1 LEVKIIL
8 NKSNNNKMQVQS
20 QKLIESSESS
30 IKNLW
35 SSTNAQA
42 ILDSLVD
49 PLFILDENGVIIEVN
64 SYAEELF
71 EYSRD
76 ELIGHINISQ
86 LIPIL
91 NLDKEETLSKYIEKS
106 VITTG
111 VRKSLRDQKNDLEID
126 VSLSCY
132 YNKDVIST
140 SSTNITGIYL
150 VSVRDVTRQLTEMEW
165 SKSRYQTEFKEIKCI
180 GKGGFGSVYLAKNKL
195 DEQIYAIKKIPLQCH
210 PQDYIECM
218 NLIDTKDKLN
228 EEYDSG
234 CSSGCNEL
242 NSEGKENDYYKSDD
256 KKIVE
261 NMKSTLTLDDLR
273 VIREVKNFA
282 KFRSHPNVVRYYASW
297 VEPVLL
303 NENLEEISDSKIN
316 SEQRS
321 QEIFDSPPVEPLHP
335 NTTVD
340 MRNNP
345 NTQNEHYSIYDS
357 INLSPMDNSPNS
369 FQQDQIEL
377 INTNFISTNQNNDYR
392 NTNQNRIQNQNY
404 NFNTKTKTHLETEEE
419 DFDIFGNGPTDLK
432 MMTSIPQNFVNSNK
446 SNNINNTGN
455 NNSPIINNQNYS
467 SITPSSNVT
476 VNSKKKEILDFM
488 PSSFESY
495 PSSFDSKQTPQ
506 LSSSLNNLK
515 TSISFNIPN
524 NNPLFNTNS
533 NPKIHLCNNNNIESQ
548 YKKNVRNFYKNCDNL
563 SQYNFND
570 NVDGQGSYSTVH
582 ESHSLNN
589 ISESS
594 TRGIQTSS
602 IYTNDSICDTSRSD
616 NTSTISDDD
625 DESSL
630 TLLELPIINSS
641 NEELNVLSS
650 SQTNLN
656 NYSENEISNTDDSI
670 IIQNN
675 NNQQYEGKEEIVR
688 TRFSDEND
696 IFLTY
701 PEENS
706 KQNKNN
712 LKNPSGNS
720 QCNDEQSQINNSSS
734 CINIPNKGGNK
745 CHQSDNET
753 CNSYNSTYS
762 NNSIKTML
770 LENQYSMDD
779 KKEEMMKIQDKNH
792 EESAPI
798 HANNVITNTIF
809 EEEND
814 SNSNAIYPNGVK
826 NNDNTNTQDCFDDE
840 FSTGSSVSTIVD
852 DCDLAKSTIY
862 QIPAKTMLYI
872 QMEYS
877 SPNNLRKW
885 IRERNAK
892 IWKHAPFLN
901 NNQENS
907 HLKHSKHWFLDYINR
922 KKNLTLLQQITMGLE
937 HIHKSGFI
945 HRDIKPANIFIS
957 ENRVMIGDF
966 GLTKRYIKD
975 NTDYDIND
983 LVITDDSGKDHA
995 DHLEMLM
1002 KEELAKDNN
1011 NNNYSMKT
1019 IKGGEEHDLTL
1030 GVGTLLYAS
1039 PEQLSRKPYSFA
1051 TDIYSLSVIML
1062 ELFFPFCTSFDRMMH
1077 LVNLRKGE
1085 IPDCLKKRWPEECEL
1100 LLSMANVDPQL
1111 RPSATEVLETIN
1123 RLLVRQ
1129 PSKFSNIKNLYL
1141 PKSYDLFNPV
1151 FHGLRTSNDSDSQ
1164 IFEESSMT
1172 LSSLSAEEMPMIE
1185 NDSSIIKSPEE
1196 CLVNPRNL
1204 NINWSQGISYI
1215 DEINNENEI
1224 EK

>member
-1 LEVKIIL
+1 
-8 NKSNNNKMQVQS
+8 MQVQS
-20 QKLIESSESS
+20 QKRIESSESS

-91 NLDKEETLSKYIEKS
+91 HLDNEESLSKYIEKS

-111 VRKSLRDQKNDLEID
+111 VRKSLRDKKNNLEID

-218 NLIDTKDKLN
+218 NLIDINDKLN
-228 EEYDSG
+228 EECDSG
-234 CSSGCNEL
+234 CSSGCNGL
-242 NSEGKENDYYKSDD
+242 NSEGIENDHYKSDD
-256 KKIVE
+256 EKIVE

-282 KFRSHPNVVRYYASW
+282 KFKSHPNVVRYYASW

-303 NENLEEISDSKIN
+303 NENLEEMSDSKIN

-321 QEIFDSPPVEPLHP
+321 QEIFDSPPVEQLHP
-335 NTTVD
+335 NTPID

-369 FQQDQIEL
+369 LQQDQIEM
-377 INTNFISTNQNNDYR
+377 INKNTNILSTNQNNDYR
-392 NTNQNRIQNQNY
+392 NINQNRIKNQNY
-404 NFNTKTKTHLETEEE
+404 SFKTKNKTHFETEKEEEE

-446 SNNINNTGN
+446 NDNSNNNYDINN
-455 NNSPIINNQNYS
+455 SSIITNQNHS
-467 SITPSSNVT
+467 SFTSSNNVI

-495 PSSFDSKQTPQ
+495 SSSFDSKQNPH
-506 LSSSLNNLK
+506 LSSSIDNMKN
-515 TSISFNIPN
+515 SISFNNSN
-524 NNPLFNTNS
+524 NNTIFNTNS
-533 NPKIHLCNNNNIESQ
+533 NPNIHLCNNNNNNNAESQ
-548 YKKNVRNFYKNCDNL
+548 YNKNVRNFYKNCDNL
-563 SQYNFND
+563 SQYNFNND
-570 NVDGQGSYSTVH
+570 NADGQGSYSTIH
-582 ESHSLNN
+582 ESHSFNN

-594 TRGIQTSS
+594 TRNGHTSS
-602 IYTNDSICDTSRSD
+602 IYTNDSVCDTSRSD

-625 DESSL
+625 ESSL
-630 TLLELPIINSS
+630 TLLELPVINSS
-641 NEELNVLSS
+641 NEELNMLSS

-656 NYSENEISNTDDSI
+656 TYSENEITNTDDSI
-670 IIQNN
+670 IIQNE
-675 NNQQYEGKEEIVR
+675 NNQQFEGTEEIVR

-701 PEENS
+701 PEDSSN
-706 KQNKNN
+706 QNDNNN
-712 LKNPSGNS
+712 LLSHSGNS
-720 QCNDEQSQINNSSS
+720 QSNNGQCQIYNSSS
-734 CINIPNKGGNK
+734 CINIPNKRGNK

-770 LENQYSMDD
+770 LENQYSTDD
-779 KKEEMMKIQDKNH
+779 KKEETMKTQDRSH
-792 EESAPI
+792 EEPVPI
-798 HANNVITNTIF
+798 HANNVLTNSIF

-814 SNSNAIYPNGVK
+814 SNSNAVYPNGD
-826 NNDNTNTQDCFDDE
+826 NNNNSSNMQDCYDDE

-852 DCDLAKSTIY
+852 DYDFAKSTIY

-892 IWKHAPFLN
+892 IWKHAPFF
-901 NNQENS
+901 
-907 HLKHSKHWFLDYINR
+907 K
-922 KKNLTLLQQITMGLE
+922 
-937 HIHKSGFI
+937 
-945 HRDIKPANIFIS
+945 
-957 ENRVMIGDF
+957 
-966 GLTKRYIKD
+966 
-975 NTDYDIND
+975 
-983 LVITDDSGKDHA
+983 
-995 DHLEMLM
+995 
-1002 KEELAKDNN
+1002 
-1011 NNNYSMKT
+1011 
-1019 IKGGEEHDLTL
+1019 
-1030 GVGTLLYAS
+1030 
-1039 PEQLSRKPYSFA
+1039 
-1051 TDIYSLSVIML
+1051 
-1062 ELFFPFCTSFDRMMH
+1062 
-1077 LVNLRKGE
+1077 
-1085 IPDCLKKRWPEECEL
+1085 
-1100 LLSMANVDPQL
+1100 
-1111 RPSATEVLETIN
+1111 
-1123 RLLVRQ
+1123 
-1129 PSKFSNIKNLYL
+1129 
-1141 PKSYDLFNPV
+1141 
-1151 FHGLRTSNDSDSQ
+1151 
-1164 IFEESSMT
+1164 
-1172 LSSLSAEEMPMIE
+1172 
-1185 NDSSIIKSPEE
+1185 
-1196 CLVNPRNL
+1196 
-1204 NINWSQGISYI
+1204 
-1215 DEINNENEI
+1215 
-1224 EK
+1224 